1 MLLFVV
7 EEVFATRVGLI
18 LTPGVGKHPV
28 RAGTAIRLVR
38 PDGSILHAKI
48 CGIVFSIL
56 FLIHERLIPFKSWI
70 GISFSQSLA
79 IGNAIFRRLAN

>member
-7 EEVFATRVGLI
+7 EEVFATSVGLI

-48 CGIVFSIL
+48 CGIVFSGRRDISVGEEL
-56 FLIHERLIPFKSWI
+56 TKEDVPI
-70 GISFSQSLA
+70 GTEVWLGQ
-79 IGNAIFRRLAN
+79 